1 MQLGEGGATS
11 AQRLTDRG
19 ASAKVVNLGILYI
32 QIYIQI
38 CSILYM
44 RAHEARPPEA
54 GSDRWLSK
62 RSCSAIHR
70 CALSPGG
77 ARRETQPG
85 TLSPAPELPIVA
97 ASPASS
103 AHPASAALG
112 PRGMHSQGIE

>member
-1 MQLGEGGATS
+1 MEGCSRNATGYVASMQLGEGGATS

-44 RAHEARPPEA
+44 RAHEARPPQA

-77 ARRETQPG
+77 ARRACAVRVLLEGLHVQHRAEH
-85 TLSPAPELPIVA
+85 L
-97 ASPASS
+97 
-103 AHPASAALG
+103 
-112 PRGMHSQGIE
+112 